1 MNTEMVNY
9 INEDND
15 LISVE
20 TMQQMLGQTISVVKN
35 NSESTAV
42 ILKRLE
48 INESIIGGLV
58 SKMNNHNDDIVSIK
72 DRMTELELNEEITD
86 DQANTINSAI
96 KKRIAEILHFDS
108 DEIAKYYQTFIQR
121 CYKSLKNDNHMG
133 ASYRRTKKK
142 YYQTIIDS
150 VEAWIPKEG
159 IQNLKD
165 IIDKRA
171 NSRKNAKKNGY

>member
-72 DRMTELELNEEITD
+72 DRMTE
-86 DQANTINSAI
+86 
-96 KKRIAEILHFDS
+96 RIAEILHFDS

-171 NSRKNAKKNGY
+171 NSKKNAKKNGY